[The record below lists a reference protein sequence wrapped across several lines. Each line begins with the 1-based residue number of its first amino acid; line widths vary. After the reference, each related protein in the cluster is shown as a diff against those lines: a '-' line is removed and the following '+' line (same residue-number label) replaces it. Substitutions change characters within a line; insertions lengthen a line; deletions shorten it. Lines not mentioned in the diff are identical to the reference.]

1 MKRRGN
7 CLTVFQRFHPR
18 SEAEESEALILW
30 RAHLHDEQYR
40 SGIACRLHFF
50 ALEYQRESE
59 ETERRIFAVLFRK
72 DVASVKKTVLKA
84 V

>member
-1 MKRRGN
+1 MSDG
-7 CLTVFQRFHPR
+7 VQRFHPR

-50 ALEYQRESE
+50 AMEYQRESE
-59 ETERRIFAVLFRK
+59 ETERRNLRRLFGRSECK
-72 DVASVKKTVLKA
+72 EDCSQSRITDEDER
-84 V
+84 